1 MGGFS
6 FSSETMTVMGI
17 STEAP
22 DWSLLSVTPTI
33 NLIESVVYE
42 KTKRFHQKINLV
54 TLSNENANVS
64 WVNGLHTSR
73 SRGFVNVT
81 SPVISFTIKV
91 SVPRMKNRR
100 LLVVPLLGLSSFVTG
115 SAVVAPRN
123 V

>member
-1 MGGFS
+1 MGGLS

-33 NLIESVVYE
+33 NLIESVVYQ
-42 KTKRFHQKINLV
+42 KKKRFHQEINLV
-54 TLSNENANVS
+54 TLSNA